1 MPLVVLDPGHGGA
14 NPGAVYLGR
23 KEKDDV
29 LKLAL
34 AVGERLKRE
43 GVDVYYTRTD
53 DRYESPVQKALEGNA
68 VGADYFVSLHR
79 NASPYP
85 NQYAGVETLV
95 YSPYGPAA
103 QLAAQINEE
112 LVQVGFADL
121 GVRAQPNLALLR
133 RTWMPAVLAEVGFLN
148 TEGDNQLFDQRFE
161 EVAQAVAD
169 GILKTMGRR

>member
-23 KEKDDV
+23 QEKDDA

-34 AVGERLKRE
+34 AVGEILERR

-79 NASPYP
+79 NASAYP
-85 NQYAGVETLV
+85 NQYSGVETLV
-95 YSPYGPAA
+95 YSAYGEAA
-103 QLAAQINEE
+103 RLAARIGRRLAQA
-112 LVQVGFADL
+112 GFEDL
-121 GVRAQPNLALLR
+121 GIRPQPSLAVLN
-133 RTWMPAVLAEVGFLN
+133 RTKMPAVLVEVGFLN
-148 TEGDNQLFDQRFE
+148 TDADNQIFDQRFE

-169 GILKTMGRR
+169 GILETVGAV